1 MTTTKIRTLLK
12 TGVKFEWT
20 QEHNLEFKKI
30 IESLSTLEKLTL
42 YDPKND
48 LFALVD
54 ASLLGLGFILFQKD
68 SSGRSSILQAGSTS
82 LKHAQ
87 VRWAIPE
94 LELLACKFML
104 NKCHFFT
111 AWASNPIIIY
121 SDCQGLKQY
130 QSRDIADIDNRRLFK
145 IKSDLMTYNYEIRH
159 VKGEANCIADC
170 LSRRPEWMLDRNRQ
184 SDSKDSIGTEAKT
197 SRDELC
203 LRVFTESK
211 PFL

>member
-1 MTTTKIRTLLK
+1 M
-12 TGVKFEWT
+12 
-20 QEHNLEFKKI
+20 
-30 IESLSTLEKLTL
+30 LEKLTP

-68 SSGRSSILQAGSTS
+68 SNGRSSILQAGLTS

-94 LELLACKFML
+94 LELLECKFML

-111 AWASNPIIIY
+111 AWASKPIIIY
-121 SDCQGLKQY
+121 SDCKGLKQY

-159 VKGEANCIADC
+159 VKGEAKCIADC
-170 LSRRPEWMLDRNRQ
+170 LSRRPEWMLVKDRQ
-184 SDSKDSIGTEAKT
+184 SDSKEGTRVSAKG
-197 SRDELC
+197 SRDKLC
-203 LRVFTESK
+203 LWVFTEFRPSSETT
-211 PFL
+211 LH